1 MRNLIKK
8 IVKGVILIIS
18 LFLITVN
25 VSAQE
30 TDAYEKA
37 KTELEQTFGTFPSW
51 FAAYPKHAL
60 PEAWELYKTLKGPK
74 SSISS
79 KNAELI
85 QLAVASQIPCVY
97 CVYFHRISAK
107 GFGATDQEINEA
119 VALGAETRQWSMVLQ
134 GSGISFE
141 DFKVE
146 FDGAMKYMSEKAKK

>member
-74 SSISS
+74 SSISL

-107 GFGATDQEINEA
+107 AFGATDEEINEA
-119 VALGAETRQWSMVLQ
+119 VALGAETRHWSMVLQ

-146 FDGAMKYMSEKAKK
+146 FDQAMKYMSEKAKN